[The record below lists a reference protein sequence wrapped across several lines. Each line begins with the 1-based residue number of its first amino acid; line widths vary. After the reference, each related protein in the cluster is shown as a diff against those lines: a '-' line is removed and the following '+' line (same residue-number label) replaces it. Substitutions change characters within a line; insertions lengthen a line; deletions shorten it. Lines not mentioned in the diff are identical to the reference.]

1 VSGIVGRDE
10 DLRLLG
16 AFLEEDR
23 EEPATIVLEGEAGI
37 GKSSLWLAT
46 VEQARNRGWNVL
58 SSRPAEAERGFAQVG
73 LVDLFEG
80 SIDDVLPALAL
91 PRRRA
96 LEIALFRQEADR
108 GAVDQRTLAVA
119 TYSALQLLCEDRP
132 VLVAIDDVQ
141 WLDASSSE
149 VLAFALRR
157 PYPGRVRALLTRRL
171 TPAVGVSDLERKLGW
186 ERVERLKVE
195 PLSVG
200 ALHRL
205 LRDRLGTPFA
215 RQTLLRIHSGSGG
228 NPFFA
233 LEIARALAPDYDA
246 GSPLPVPQTL
256 EELLH
261 TRISDLP
268 DATREALALVAALG
282 GASDP
287 LLERAGVDPDALEPA
302 LADRILERQDG
313 VLRFTHPL
321 LSSVCY
327 SDLGE
332 RRTRRLH
339 QRIAALL
346 DDPVA
351 RAHHLALATTTSD
364 ANVADALDRASTLA
378 TERGAQADAAVLA
391 EHALRLSPAAEGEQ
405 RRRRMLA
412 AARAHLAAG
421 EWTRARGIATNL
433 IGDAPHGVWR
443 AEALNLM
450 SEIELGDA
458 EVRLL
463 EEALREASGY
473 LPLQA
478 RIQTRLALASRFRKG
493 FAAALEDARAAVVSA
508 ERTGD
513 DALLIEALSVQVVLA
528 STVGDPAVTESAARA
543 REIAT
548 ASEDPYLLREARG
561 LEQMILAD
569 GGRLD
574 EATALLEEQY
584 EEWRNR
590 DELYA
595 ALTLE
600 ELAWV
605 ELSAGRWTAA
615 ADHAAQARETS
626 LLYGQETGANHVHAA
641 WIAIHQG
648 QFDLAHEEAQRGLE
662 LAEEQIG
669 LQPPLLLAASGI
681 AALWTGDP
689 HTAEEF
695 LGQADRCA
703 ETLGWAEPMHRRW
716 TADYAEALLELGRID
731 EGERVLDRW
740 EVDALRLGRERIL
753 AQVTRGRGLVA
764 AARGELGEAASLF
777 EQAATHHSQVG
788 DPFGR
793 ARALLAL
800 GVVRRRARQKK
811 SAREAISEALRDF
824 EELGAAS
831 WTERARAELGHIGGR
846 TRETGLTAAEQR
858 VAALVAAG
866 RTNRE
871 VAATLFLGERTVAS
885 HLTHIYAK
893 LGVRSRSEL
902 AGKVQTF

>member
-1 VSGIVGRDE
+1 VLEIVGRDE

-16 AFLEEDR
+16 AFLDEDR
-23 EEPATIVLEGEAGI
+23 EERRSLVLEGEAGI

-46 VEQARNRGWNVL
+46 VEQARKRGWKVL
-58 SSRPAEAERGFAQVG
+58 ASRPAEAERGFAQVG

-80 SIDDVLPALAL
+80 SIDDVLPALPL

-108 GAVDQRTLAVA
+108 RAVDQRTLAVA

-132 VLVAIDDVQ
+132 ILVAVDDVQ

-157 PYPGRVRALLTRRL
+157 PYPGRLRALLTRRL
-171 TPAVGVSDLERKLGW
+171 APAAGVSDLERKLGW
-186 ERVERLKVE
+186 ERVERLRVE

-215 RQTLLRIHSGSGG
+215 RQTLLRIHAGSGG

-233 LEIARALAPDYDA
+233 LEIARALSTDYDP
-246 GSPLPVPQTL
+246 GRPLPVPQTL

-261 TRISDLP
+261 ARISDLP

-282 GASDP
+282 GASEP
-287 LLERAGVDPDALEPA
+287 LLERAGVEPHTLQPA
-302 LADRILERQDG
+302 LDSQVLERQDG

-332 RRTRRLH
+332 RRTRFH

-364 ANVADALDRASTLA
+364 AEVADALDRASTLA
-378 TERGAQADAAVLA
+378 TDRGAQADAAVLA
-391 EHALRLSPAAEGEQ
+391 EHALRLSPATEGEQ
-405 RRRRMLA
+405 RRRRTLA

-421 EWTRARGIATNL
+421 EWTRARAIATDL
-433 IGDAPHGVWR
+433 VGDAPSGVWR

-450 SEIELGDA
+450 SEIEPGDA

-463 EEALREASGY
+463 EEALREASGQPA
-473 LPLQA
+473 LEAL
-478 RIQTRLALASRFRKG
+478 IQTRLALASRFKKG
-493 FAAALEDARAAVVSA
+493 FVAALEDARAAVVSA
-508 ERTGD
+508 ELTGD
-513 DALLIEALSVQVVLA
+513 DALLIEALSVLVVLA
-528 STVGDPAVTESAARA
+528 STVGDPVVTESAARA
-543 REIAT
+543 WEIAT
-548 ASEDPYLLREARG
+548 ASEDTYLLREARG
-561 LEQMILAD
+561 LESMILAD
-569 GGRLD
+569 GGRLE
-574 EATALLEEQY
+574 EARALLEEQY
-584 EEWRNR
+584 EEWRDR

-595 ALTLE
+595 VLTLE

-605 ELSAGRWTAA
+605 ELSAGRWAAA
-615 ADHAAQARETS
+615 ADHAARAREIS
-626 LLYGQETGANHVHAA
+626 LLYGQETGANHIQAA

-648 QFDLAHEEAQRGLE
+648 QFELAHGEAQRGLE

-669 LQPPLLLAASGI
+669 LRPPLLLAVAGLV
-681 AALWTGDP
+681 ALWSGDP

-703 ETLGWAEPMHRRW
+703 EMLGWAEPIHRRW
-716 TADYAEALLELGRID
+716 TADHAEALLELGRID
-731 EGERVLDRW
+731 EAERVLDRW
-740 EVDALRLGRERIL
+740 EVDALRLGRERVL
-753 AQVTRGRGLVA
+753 AQVTRGRGIVA
-764 AARGELGEAASLF
+764 AARGELGEAVSLF
-777 EQAATHHSQVG
+777 ERAATHHQQVG

-800 GVVRRRARQKK
+800 GVVRRRARQKRA
-811 SAREAISEALRDF
+811 ARDAISDALRDF

-831 WTERARAELGHIGGR
+831 WSERARAELGHIGGR
-846 TRETGLTAAEQR
+846 TREAGLTAAEQR
-858 VAALVAAG
+858 VATLVAAG

-871 VAATLFLGERTVAS
+871 VAAALFLGERTVAS

-893 LGVRSRSEL
+893 LGVRSRVEL
-902 AGKVQTF
+902 ASKVQMF